1 MWKVIPFAIVQSAL
15 LAGGQ
20 VFLKLALTHMKP
32 FEWSWAFW
40 GNLLTNWQLA
50 LCGILFLGASL
61 LWMFMLKTFP
71 LSVAYPLGSLSYV
84 FGILAAILIFHEDV
98 STAKWIG
105 VGLIMAGCGL
115 IVK

>member
-1 MWKVIPFAIVQSAL
+1 M
-15 LAGGQ
+15 
-20 VFLKLALTHMKP
+20 KLALAHMKP

-40 GNLLTNWQLA
+40 GCLLTNWQLA

-98 STAKWIG
+98 SMAKWIG

>member
-1 MWKVIPFAIVQSAL
+1 MWKVIPFALVQSAL

-20 VFLKLALTHMKP
+20 VFLKLALAHMKP
-32 FEWSWAFW
+32 FECSWAFW
-40 GNLLTNWQLA
+40 GCLLTNWQLA

-98 STAKWIG
+98 SMAKWIG